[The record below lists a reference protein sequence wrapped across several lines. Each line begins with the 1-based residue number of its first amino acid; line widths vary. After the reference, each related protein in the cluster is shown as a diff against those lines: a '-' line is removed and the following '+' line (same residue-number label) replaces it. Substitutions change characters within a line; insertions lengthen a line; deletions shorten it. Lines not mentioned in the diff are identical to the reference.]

1 MGTNPRYNNN
11 GRRYPQ
17 FNGLIM
23 SRIEEKFL
31 ETFGEEPDLV
41 AAAPGRVNLIGEHI
55 DYSDGFVL
63 PFAIKDR
70 TLVAARKRND
80 STVRIASAQRR
91 NKVVTVDINQVKPGL
106 KGEWERYALGVL
118 WSLGVKS
125 GVDLMIDGHVPLGAG
140 LSSSAALECSVAT
153 AMNHLFDL
161 GFNLEE
167 LARLTQKAE
176 NQYVGV
182 PCGIMDQS
190 VSLMATQG
198 SALLLDC
205 RDLSTKNIP
214 FDVASSGLELL
225 IIDTQAHHALTDG
238 GYAERRA
245 SCESAVAKLGISSL
259 RELTLEKLQESGAL
273 LIETEFIRVRHA
285 VTEMKRVLDCVDA
298 LSASDFEKVGKLIN
312 QSHASLRDDY
322 TVSCPELD
330 TAVEASLL
338 AGALGSRMVGGGF
351 GGSAIALIQA
361 SKTTQT
367 VSTVEKA
374 FADRKFKAPRFFTS
388 LPSQGAELLSRR

>member
-1 MGTNPRYNNN
+1 
-11 GRRYPQ
+11 
-17 FNGLIM
+17 M
-23 SRIEEKFL
+23 SSIEEKFL

-55 DYSDGFVL
+55 DYSEGFVL

-70 TLVAARKRND
+70 TLVAARKRAD

-91 NKVVTVDINQVKPGL
+91 SKIVTVDISEVRPGL

-118 WSLGVKS
+118 WSMGVKS
-125 GVDLMIDGHVPLGAG
+125 GVDLLIDGHVPLGAG

-153 AMNHLFDL
+153 AMNHLFDM

-190 VSLMATQG
+190 VSLMASRG
-198 SALLLDC
+198 FALLLDC
-205 RDLSTKNIP
+205 RDLSTRNIP
-214 FDVASSGLELL
+214 FDVASHGLELL

-245 SCESAVAKLGISSL
+245 SCEAVAAKLSVKSM
-259 RELTLEKLQESGAL
+259 RELTMAQLDSARATLS
-273 LIETEFIRVRHA
+273 ETEYIRARHA
-285 VTEMKRVLDCVDA
+285 ITEMQRVLDCVDA
-298 LSASDFEKVGKLIN
+298 LGSGDFVRVGQLIN
-312 QSHASLRDDY
+312 ESHRSLRDDY

-330 TAVEASLL
+330 TAVEASLA

-351 GGSAIALIQA
+351 GGSAIALIEVA
-361 SKTTQT
+361 KTLQT
-367 VSTVEKA
+367 ISAIEKA
-374 FADRKFKAPRFFTS
+374 FADKKFKAPRFFTS
-388 LPSQGAELLSRR
+388 LPSQGAELLSRG

>member
-1 MGTNPRYNNN
+1 
-11 GRRYPQ
+11 
-17 FNGLIM
+17 M
-23 SRIEEKFL
+23 SQIEKKFL
-31 ETFGEEPDLV
+31 ETFGAEPDLV

-91 NKVVTVDINQVKPGL
+91 NKIVTVDINQVKPGL

-118 WSLGVKS
+118 WALGVKK
-125 GVDLMIDGHVPLGAG
+125 GVDLLIDGNVPLGAG

-205 RDLSTKNIP
+205 RDLTTKNIP

-245 SCESAVAKLGISSL
+245 SCESVVAKLGITSL
-259 RELTLEKLQESGAL
+259 RELSMEQLESSRAL
-273 LIETEFIRVRHA
+273 LTETEFVRARHA
-285 VTEMKRVLDCVDA
+285 VSEMKRVLECVVA
-298 LSASDFEKVGKLIN
+298 LRNSDFEKVGHLIN

-330 TAVEASLL
+330 TAVDAALS

-361 SKTTQT
+361 SKSAETIK
-367 VSTVEKA
+367 VIEKA
-374 FADRKFKAPRFFTS
+374 FSSKGFKAPRFFTS

>member
-1 MGTNPRYNNN
+1 
-11 GRRYPQ
+11 
-17 FNGLIM
+17 M
-23 SRIEEKFL
+23 SQIEKKFL
-31 ETFGEEPDLV
+31 ETFGAEPDLV

-70 TLVAARKRND
+70 TLVAARKRGD

-91 NKVVTVDINQVKPGL
+91 NKIVTVDISKVKPGL

-118 WSLGVKS
+118 WALGVKE
-125 GVDLMIDGHVPLGAG
+125 GVDLLIDGHVPLGAG

-205 RDLSTKNIP
+205 SDLTTKNIP

-245 SCESAVAKLGISSL
+245 SCESVVAKLGITSL
-259 RELTLEKLQESGAL
+259 RELSMEQLENSRGL
-273 LIETEFIRVRHA
+273 LTETEFVRARHA
-285 VTEMKRVLDCVDA
+285 VTEMKRVLECVEA
-298 LSASDFEKVGKLIN
+298 LSNSDFAKVGQLIN
-312 QSHASLRDDY
+312 QSHTSLRDDY

-330 TAVEASLL
+330 TAVEAALA

-361 SKTTQT
+361 SKTTET
-367 VSTVEKA
+367 IKAVEKA
-374 FADRKFKAPRFFTS
+374 FSSKGFKAPRFFTS

>member
-1 MGTNPRYNNN
+1 
-11 GRRYPQ
+11 
-17 FNGLIM
+17 M
-23 SRIEEKFL
+23 SSIEEKFL

-55 DYSDGFVL
+55 DYSEGFVL

-70 TLVAARKRND
+70 TLVAARKRDD
-80 STVRIASAQRR
+80 SIVRTASAQRR
-91 NKVVTVDINQVKPGL
+91 NKIITVDINEVKPGL

-118 WSLGVKS
+118 WSMGVKS
-125 GVDLMIDGHVPLGAG
+125 GVDLLIDGHVPLGAG

-153 AMNHLFDL
+153 AMNHLFDM
-161 GFNLEE
+161 GFSLEE

-190 VSLMATQG
+190 VSLMATNG
-198 SALLLDC
+198 FALLLDC
-205 RDLSTKNIP
+205 RDLSTRNIP
-214 FDVASSGLELL
+214 FDVASHGLELL

-245 SCESAVAKLGISSL
+245 SCESVAAKLGVKSM
-259 RELTLEKLQESGAL
+259 RELTIEQLDSSRDKLSES
-273 LIETEFIRVRHA
+273 EYIRARHA
-285 VTEMKRVLDCVDA
+285 VTEMKRVLDCVEA
-298 LSASDFEKVGKLIN
+298 LASEDFTQVGQLLN
-312 QSHASLRDDY
+312 QSHNSLRDDY

-330 TAVEASLL
+330 TAVEASLA
-338 AGALGSRMVGGGF
+338 AGALGARMVGGGF

-361 SKTTQT
+361 SKTSQT
-367 VSTVEKA
+367 ISAVEKA
-374 FADRKFKAPRFFTS
+374 FADKKFKAPRFFTS
-388 LPSQGAELLSRR
+388 LPSQGAELLSRG

>member
-1 MGTNPRYNNN
+1 
-11 GRRYPQ
+11 
-17 FNGLIM
+17 M
-23 SRIEEKFL
+23 SSIEEKFL

-55 DYSDGFVL
+55 DYSEGFVL

-70 TLVAARKRND
+70 TMVAARKRDD

-91 NKVVTVDINQVKPGL
+91 SKIVTVDISEVKPGL

-118 WSLGVKS
+118 WSMGVKS
-125 GVDLMIDGHVPLGAG
+125 GVDLLIDGHVPLGAG

-153 AMNHLFDL
+153 AMNHLFDM

-190 VSLMATQG
+190 VSLMASRG
-198 SALLLDC
+198 FALLLYC
-205 RDLSTKNIP
+205 RDLSTRNIP
-214 FDVASSGLELL
+214 FDVASHGLELL

-245 SCESAVAKLGISSL
+245 SCEAVAAKLSVKSM
-259 RELTLEKLQESGAL
+259 RELTMAQLDSGRATL
-273 LIETEFIRVRHA
+273 SETEYIRARHA
-285 VTEMKRVLDCVDA
+285 ITEMKRVLDCVDA
-298 LSASDFEKVGKLIN
+298 LGSGDFVKVGQLIN
-312 QSHASLRDDY
+312 ESHRSLRDDY

-330 TAVEASLL
+330 TAVEASLV

-351 GGSAIALIQA
+351 GGSAIALIEVA
-361 SKTTQT
+361 KTSQT
-367 VSTVEKA
+367 ISAIEKA
-374 FADRKFKAPRFFTS
+374 FADKKFKAPRFFTS
-388 LPSQGAELLSRR
+388 LPSQGAELISRG

>member
-1 MGTNPRYNNN
+1 
-11 GRRYPQ
+11 
-17 FNGLIM
+17 M
-23 SRIEEKFL
+23 SMIESKFL
-31 ETFGEEPDLV
+31 ETFGEEPDLI

-55 DYSDGFVL
+55 DYSEGFVL

-70 TLVAARKRND
+70 TFAAIRKRDD
-80 STVRIASAQRR
+80 SMVRIASAQRR
-91 NKVVTVDINQVKPGL
+91 NKIVTVDINNVKPGL

-118 WSLGVKS
+118 WAMGVK
-125 GVDLMIDGHVPLGAG
+125 GGLDLMIDGHVPLGAG

-153 AMNHLFDL
+153 AVNHLFEL
-161 GFNLEE
+161 GLSLED
-167 LARLTQKAE
+167 LARFTQKAE

-190 VSLMATQG
+190 VSLMATTG

-205 RDLSTKNIP
+205 KDLSTRNIP

-245 SCESAVAKLGISSL
+245 SCESVASILGISSM
-259 RELTLEKLQESGAL
+259 RELNMSQLEAGKGL
-273 LIETEFIRVRHA
+273 LTQVEYIRARHA
-285 VTEMKRVLDCVDA
+285 VTEMQRVLDCVDA
-298 LSASDFEKVGKLIN
+298 LAQSDFIKVGELIN
-312 QSHASLRDDY
+312 QSHISLRDDY

-330 TAVEASLL
+330 TAVDAAIA

-351 GGSAIALIQA
+351 GGSAIALIEA
-361 SKTTQT
+361 SKTTET
-367 VSTVEKA
+367 IKAVERA
-374 FADRKFKAPRFFTS
+374 FAEKKFKAPRFFTS
-388 LPSQGAELLSRR
+388 LPSQGAEVISRR

>member
-1 MGTNPRYNNN
+1 M
-11 GRRYPQ
+11 
-17 FNGLIM
+17 
-23 SRIEEKFL
+23 
-31 ETFGEEPDLV
+31 
-41 AAAPGRVNLIGEHI
+41 
-55 DYSDGFVL
+55 
-63 PFAIKDR
+63 
-70 TLVAARKRND
+70 VAARKRDD

-91 NKVVTVDINQVKPGL
+91 NKVVTVDIKDVKPGL

-118 WSLGVKS
+118 WSLGVNH
-125 GVDLMIDGHVPLGAG
+125 GVDLLIDGHVPLGAG

-153 AMNHLFDL
+153 AMNHLFDM
-161 GFNLEE
+161 GYNLEE

-190 VSLMATQG
+190 VSLMATRG

-205 RDLSTKNIP
+205 RDLSTRNIP

-245 SCESAVAKLGISSL
+245 SCESAVAKLGITSL
-259 RELTLEKLQESGAL
+259 RELSMEKLEASRSAL
-273 LIETEFIRVRHA
+273 TETEFIRVRHA
-285 VTEMKRVLDCVDA
+285 VSEMKRVLDCVDA
-298 LSASDFEKVGKLIN
+298 LSNSDFEKVGHLIN

-330 TAVEASLL
+330 TAVDAANA

-361 SKTTQT
+361 SKTSETIKGI
-367 VSTVEKA
+367 EKA
-374 FADRKFKAPRFFTS
+374 FSDKGFKAPRFFTS
-388 LPSQGAELLSRR
+388 LPSQGAELISRR